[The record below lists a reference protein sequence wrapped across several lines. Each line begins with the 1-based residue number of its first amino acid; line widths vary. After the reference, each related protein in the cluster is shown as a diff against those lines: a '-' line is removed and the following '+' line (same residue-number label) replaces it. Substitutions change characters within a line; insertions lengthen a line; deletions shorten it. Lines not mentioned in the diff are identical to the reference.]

1 MLRIS
6 YSIADLDFGK
16 TSSVGIYNISLGL
29 LGDLATNPSVSALSV
44 FSNSS
49 ITGLPCAPGKIN
61 VVNCDQA
68 IRSKLGRVLW
78 DQFGVYR
85 MAQRAGSDWLV
96 LPKGY
101 APFMKSCPAN
111 LKLAVYMHDI
121 IRLYYEWHYPGF
133 NSRGG
138 QVYFHAGLSAVL
150 RNARVILT
158 NTEYTKSEIQKWAKD
173 VGIECPPIVVVGY
186 GFGCRRTPG
195 QKKDQI
201 LVFVRHTPHKLPGP
215 TIEFMKRW
223 EKETS
228 YKGEILCVGTL
239 PDDVE
244 FPSRDNWRL
253 LPRIRPE
260 EFMGVM
266 SESRAIVN
274 FSVYEG
280 FGMPPVEAVLVGTPS
295 VFSDI
300 PPMMEV
306 MAGTGCPFTNGDYP
320 SFVKAMEQAFSARS
334 ETVAAWADKLA
345 GLHNWPRVGAKTVE
359 GLVAGG

>member
-1 MLRIS
+1 
-6 YSIADLDFGK
+6 
-16 TSSVGIYNISLGL
+16 
-29 LGDLATNPSVSALSV
+29 VSALSV

-68 IRSKLGRVLW
+68 IRSVLGRVLW

-85 MAQRAGSDWLV
+85 MAERAGNDWLV

-111 LKLAVYMHDI
+111 VNLAVYMHDLM
-121 IRLYYEWHYPGF
+121 RVYYGRNYPWF
-133 NSRGG
+133 HTRAS
-138 QVYFHAGLSAVL
+138 QIYFHAGLRAVL

-158 NTEYTKSEIQKWAKD
+158 NTEFTKSEIQEWAKEVD
-173 VGIECPPIVVVGY
+173 IRCPPIVVAGY
-186 GFGCRRTPG
+186 GFTCGRTPG
-195 QKKDQI
+195 QKKDQV
-201 LVFVRHTPHKLPGP
+201 LVFVRHTPHKLSGP
-215 TIEFMKRW
+215 TIEFMRKW
-223 EKETS
+223 EEETS

-244 FPSRDNWRL
+244 FPRRDNWRL
-253 LPRIRPE
+253 LSRIRPE
-260 EFMGVM
+260 EFIGVI
-266 SESRAIVN
+266 SESRAIVH

-280 FGMPPVEAVLVGTPS
+280 FGMPPVEAVLAGTPA

-306 MAGTGCPFTNGDYP
+306 MAGCGCPFTNGDYP
-320 SFVKAMEQAFSARS
+320 SFVKAMEQAFSTTP

-345 GLHNWPRVGAKTVE
+345 GLHNWPGVCSKVVE